1 MEESGKM
8 MQSSSLSKNA
18 AFEPEKKQR
27 IKLDTS
33 FGFAEIISVAHLQ
46 PSSLVPG
53 RCRSGVH

>member
-53 RCRSGVH
+53 RCR